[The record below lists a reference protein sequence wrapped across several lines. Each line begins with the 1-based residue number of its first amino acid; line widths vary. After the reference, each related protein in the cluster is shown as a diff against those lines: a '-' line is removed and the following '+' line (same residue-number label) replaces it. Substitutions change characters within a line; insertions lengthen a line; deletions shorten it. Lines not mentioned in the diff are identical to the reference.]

1 MAVETKEFRAEARF
15 QRVSPQKA
23 RLVLDLIKGRGVQ
36 EALETAAF
44 TKKRIAPVIY
54 KLLTS
59 AVDNA
64 KYVSGEQ
71 GLDLDVDNLYVKQ
84 ALANDGPRMKR
95 IRPAPMGRAY
105 RYQRRLTHIVLSV
118 AEREAAEGLA
128 TKIEEPKAAP
138 QATKTKIDESK
149 AAPQATKT
157 KIEEPK
163 AAAKANKTKNEEPKA
178 AAKATKAKNEEP
190 KAAAKKATKTKVEE
204 SKPGAKKAAGATTGK
219 KASKKA

>member
-1 MAVETKEFRAEARF
+1 MAVATREYRAEARF

-36 EALETAAF
+36 EALDATAFA
-44 TKKRIAPVIY
+44 KKRIAPVVH

-64 KYVSGEQ
+64 KYVAGEQ
-71 GLDLDVDNLYVKQ
+71 GVDLDVDNLYVKL

-118 AEREAAEGLA
+118 AERNGAEGLV
-128 TKIEEPKAAP
+128 TRVEEPVTAPAETNAKTAKAAG
-138 QATKTKIDESK
+138 KV
-149 AAPQATKT
+149 
-157 KIEEPK
+157 
-163 AAAKANKTKNEEPKA
+163 
-178 AAKATKAKNEEP
+178 
-190 KAAAKKATKTKVEE
+190 KKATPKAKAAK
-204 SKPGAKKAAGATTGK
+204 SKSEAKAPAGKKKAK
-219 KASKKA
+219 